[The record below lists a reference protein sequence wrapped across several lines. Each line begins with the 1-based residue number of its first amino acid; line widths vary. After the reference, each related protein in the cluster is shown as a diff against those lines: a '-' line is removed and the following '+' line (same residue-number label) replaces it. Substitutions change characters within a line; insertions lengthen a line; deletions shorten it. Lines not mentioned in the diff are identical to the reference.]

1 MSQKVEKKLYLIEKE
16 KFYWLFFAALY
27 YTLKSLIIFSENNF
41 LEIFWYKH
49 FENQTSQHNEFL
61 TSWHHVLETQ
71 QVSNIH
77 MNTCQKILLPWW
89 IECYI

>member
-1 MSQKVEKKLYLIEKE
+1 MSQKVEKKTIFNWKRKILLI
-16 KFYWLFFAALY
+16 FFAALY
-27 YTLKSLIIFSENNF
+27 YTLKSLVIFSEKNS